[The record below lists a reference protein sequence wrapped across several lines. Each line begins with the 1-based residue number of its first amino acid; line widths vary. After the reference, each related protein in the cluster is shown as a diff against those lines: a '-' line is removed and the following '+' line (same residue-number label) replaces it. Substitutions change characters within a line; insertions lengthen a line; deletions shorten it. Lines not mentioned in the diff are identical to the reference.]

1 MERAGNN
8 EKREEK
14 QVGEIGKKRE
24 LDKQKKEIKCIKGE
38 TFVKGTNLKAKLCRM
53 SKCGRPLVR
62 GNCIILRRGRG

>member
-24 LDKQKKEIKCIKGE
+24 LDMQKKEIKCIKSE
-38 TFVKGTNLKAKLCRM
+38 TFVKGMHLMAKL
-53 SKCGRPLVR
+53 
-62 GNCIILRRGRG
+62 